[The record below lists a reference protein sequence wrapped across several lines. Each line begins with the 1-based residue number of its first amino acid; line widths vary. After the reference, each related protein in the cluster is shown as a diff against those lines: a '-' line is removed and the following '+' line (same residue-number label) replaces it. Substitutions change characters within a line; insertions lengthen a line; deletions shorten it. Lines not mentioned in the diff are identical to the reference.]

1 MQPRRGGGEVGNK
14 SSVVAVGETQV
25 VYLGLLTGLN
35 NGGLKMVE

>member
-1 MQPRRGGGEVGNK
+1 MLGCIEGG
-14 SSVVAVGETQV
+14 VGETQV